1 MTPEPAPSP
10 IAGAVLP
17 LRRAEELIATLQTVV
32 SARIA
37 AGENGVI
44 EAVHVLT
51 TGELTPK
58 QVVRN
63 IESALMAHLGMKVD
77 HRKISVAATVARPVQ
92 TSQSATITPPK
103 SGPTVKGEASVTLNT
118 AAPSLAPTIQAT
130 SSLSTRQLYFEDVE
144 IRGSRSK
151 GSLCRVTLR
160 RGDSTWVGEAEGVD
174 STRTRLELAARAAL
188 SAIKHFE
195 GNRRM
200 WDLAGIKRV
209 DAFETEFAFIGIET
223 WVGRERVLLTGTCEI
238 RDSAETSAVLA
249 VLDATNR
256 WLAQQSGMDVSV
268 VERRGRP
275 LA

>member
-1 MTPEPAPSP
+1 MTPEPASNSP

-17 LRRAEELIATLQTVV
+17 LRRAEELIATLQSVV

-37 AGENGVI
+37 SGENGVVD
-44 EAVHVLT
+44 AVHVLT
-51 TGELTPK
+51 TGELTAK

-92 TSQSATITPPK
+92 TSQAATITPK
-103 SGPTVKGEASVTLNT
+103 SGTPVKAETSVTLNT
-118 AAPSLAPTIQAT
+118 AAPSLAPTVQAVNP
-130 SSLSTRQLYFEDVE
+130 LAGRQLYFEDVE

-160 RGDSTWVGEAEGVD
+160 RGDATWVGEAEGVE

-188 SAIKHFE
+188 AAIKHFE
-195 GNRRM
+195 GNRRQ

-209 DAFETEFAFIGIET
+209 QAFETEFAFIGIET